1 MLVWS
6 SILFL
11 LIILIINCANN
22 YYDAFKEMTSDFNSL
37 SYDYNFETKQYK
49 VLTIAKNGD
58 HSKIKFYN
66 DPISSPKEI
75 DFIPYLSSSEIDN

>member
-1 MLVWS
+1 MVLYL
-6 SILFL
+6 IL
-11 LIILIINCANN
+11 LIILIIKCANN

-58 HSKIKFYN
+58 HSKI
-66 DPISSPKEI
+66 
-75 DFIPYLSSSEIDN
+75 